1 MGCLESEAGQESTDV
16 SYGKDPKFKHHLYN
30 EYKFNLESSWSPHL
44 VKSIDAK
51 LNGLTFNRLVN
62 VYLDEAHEAWISQIE
77 TFSYVIVST
86 GTWLFGS
93 VL

>member
-30 EYKFNLESSWSPHL
+30 EYKFSLESSWSPHL
-44 VKSIDAK
+44 VKAIDAE

-62 VYLDEAHEAWISQIE
+62 VYLDEAHEAWMSQIE
-77 TFSYVIVST
+77 TFSYVIDST